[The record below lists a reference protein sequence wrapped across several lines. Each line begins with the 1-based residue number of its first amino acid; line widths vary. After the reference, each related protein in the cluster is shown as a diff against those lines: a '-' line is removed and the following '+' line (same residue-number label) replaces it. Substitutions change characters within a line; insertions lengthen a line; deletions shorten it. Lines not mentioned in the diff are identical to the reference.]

1 MTEHDQPTTTL
12 RGRKRGPRHTQLP
25 WRQDVVILARL
36 LEVERRHLAGQP
48 NTLIAA
54 ALGVSECIIR
64 DDLKRLKTL
73 WLERIGAAQEE
84 LRAQKLAELLDIKQ
98 RALTAAEFDLQ
109 AEADVLYNDPLAP
122 AHETNTR
129 GGRRQ
134 VVRDDHGSAS
144 FRGQKAQSLNVARQ
158 AVMDA
163 AKLLGLVI
171 DKAEHAGPGGG
182 PVAIRE
188 VTVHLA
194 KRDALDDPGQ

>member
-1 MTEHDQPTTTL
+1 MTDTASDQPVPPV
-12 RGRKRGPRHTQLP
+12 RGRKTGPRHTQLP

-54 ALGVSECIIR
+54 ALGVDEGVIR
-64 DDLKRLKTL
+64 GDLKRLRTL
-73 WLERIGAAQEE
+73 WLERIGAAQED

-109 AEADVLYNDPLAP
+109 AESDVLYNDSLAP
-122 AHETNTR
+122 DHE
-129 GGRRQ
+129 GGPSRR
-134 VVRDDHGSAS
+134 VVRDERGRAE
-144 FRGQKAQSLNVARQ
+144 FRGQKAQALNVARQ

-163 AKLLGLVI
+163 AKLLGLVL
-171 DKAEHAGPGGG
+171 DKAEIAGPGGG